1 MNTRSKQED
10 KELDQLERFIRETP
24 MEIDL
29 VNRTMNKYE
38 SSRYTKQPES
48 SRTSKK
54 IRQRV
59 IMIAASTAM
68 IFSLI
73 LVTSLVSP
81 TLAATIKQVPVLS
94 SIFKLAGDLG
104 LQTADE
110 KGLSTKLNTSATHD
124 DFTLNVSE
132 VVYDG
137 TRVSIA
143 IERLHTEGELSKET
157 LIDRISN
164 IEFFINGD
172 PRSSFAPDPE
182 NAMNGFNIYSGKDN
196 DSAIIEIVDE
206 RNQGGRPFPEQFD
219 LTLSTTITGIQDP
232 LKIEIPVKNKI
243 EDTVTLQPNVSRQY
257 DNIHFTIEKIQL
269 TPITTNITTRPILT
283 DNSPI
288 AELAMG
294 IDVVDEQG
302 HKLKLIGGLGSYES
316 NGSDMIMDHRYTPFE
331 SIPKTITLK
340 PYIHLFKEYPKGEY
354 QMDENGEPKIQY
366 IPELEVTLPINS
378 QK

>member
-1 MNTRSKQED
+1 MNTRSKLED
-10 KELDQLERFIRETP
+10 KELEQLERLIRETP
-24 MEIDL
+24 IEIDL

-38 SSRYTKQPES
+38 SSRYTKQSES

-54 IRQRV
+54 MRQRV
-59 IMIAASTAM
+59 MMITASAAM
-68 IFSLI
+68 VFSFLF
-73 LVTSLVSP
+73 VTSLISP
-81 TLAATIKQVPVLS
+81 TMAATIKQVPVLS

-110 KGLSTKLNTSATHD
+110 KGLSTKLHTSVTRD

-143 IERLHTEGELSKET
+143 IERPHVENEKET
-157 LIDRISN
+157 LMDRISD
-164 IEFFINGD
+164 IKLFINGN

-182 NAMNGFNIYSGKDN
+182 NAMNGIYINQGKDN
-196 DSAIIEIVDE
+196 DSAIIEFVDE

-219 LTLSTTITGIQDP
+219 LTLSTTITGIQNP
-232 LKIEIPVKNKI
+232 LIIDIPVKNKI
-243 EDTVTLQPNVSRQY
+243 EDYVTLQPNVSRQF

-269 TPITTNITTRPILT
+269 TPITTNITTRTILT
-283 DNSPI
+283 DNSPV
-288 AELAMG
+288 AELTMG
-294 IDVVDEQG
+294 IDVVDERG
-302 HKLKLIGGLGSYES
+302 HKLKLSGGLGSYES

-340 PYIHLFKEYPKGEY
+340 PYIHLFKEYPKGEF
-354 QMDENGEPKIQY
+354 QLDENGEPKIQY

>member
-1 MNTRSKQED
+1 MNTRSKLED
-10 KELDQLERFIRETP
+10 KELEQLERLIRETP
-24 MEIDL
+24 IEIDL

-38 SSRYTKQPES
+38 SSRYTKQSES

-54 IRQRV
+54 MRQRV
-59 IMIAASTAM
+59 MMITATAAM
-68 IFSLI
+68 VFSFLF
-73 LVTSLVSP
+73 VTSLISP
-81 TLAATIKQVPVLS
+81 TMAATIKQVPVLS

-110 KGLSTKLNTSATHD
+110 KGLSTKLHTSVTRD
-124 DFTLNVSE
+124 DFTLSVSE

-143 IERLHTEGELSKET
+143 IERSHIENEKET
-157 LIDRISN
+157 LMDRISD
-164 IEFFINGD
+164 IKLFINGN
-172 PRSSFAPDPE
+172 PLKSFAPDPE
-182 NAMNGFNIYSGKDN
+182 NSMNGIIIKPGKDK
-196 DSAIIEIVDE
+196 DSAIIEFVDE

-232 LKIEIPVKNKI
+232 LKIDIPVENKI
-243 EDTVTLQPNVSRQY
+243 EDYVILQPNVSRQY
-257 DNIHFTIEKIQL
+257 NNIHFTIEKIQF
-269 TPITTNITTRPILT
+269 TPITTNITTRTILT
-283 DNSPI
+283 DNSPV
-288 AELAMG
+288 AELTMG
-294 IDVVDEQG
+294 IDVVDERG
-302 HKLKLIGGLGSYES
+302 HKLKLSGGLGSYES

-340 PYIHLFKEYPKGEY
+340 PYIHLFKEYPKGEF
-354 QMDENGEPKIQY
+354 QMDVNNEPKIQY

>member
-10 KELDQLERFIRETP
+10 KELDQLERLIRETP
-24 MEIDL
+24 MEVDL
-29 VNRTMNKYE
+29 VNRTMNKFE
-38 SSRYTKQPES
+38 STRYTKQPES
-48 SRTSKK
+48 FRTSKNK
-54 IRQRV
+54 RQKV
-59 IMIAASTAM
+59 MMITASAAM

-73 LVTSLVSP
+73 FISSLVSP

-143 IERLHTEGELSKET
+143 IERPHKEDEKET
-157 LIDRISN
+157 LMERINN
-164 IEFFINGD
+164 IELLIND
-172 PRSSFAPDPE
+172 APVKSIGIVMKP
-182 NAMNGFNIYSGKDN
+182 GKDN
-196 DSAIIEIVDE
+196 DSAIIELSDL
-206 RNQGGRPFPEQFD
+206 RNQGGSPFPEQFD
-219 LTLSTTITGIQDP
+219 LTVSATIAGIQDP
-232 LKIEIPVKNKI
+232 FKIDIPVNKI
-243 EDTVTLQPNVSRQY
+243 ENYLTLQPNVSREY
-257 DNIHFTIEKIQL
+257 KNIHFSVEKVEF
-269 TPITTNITTRPILT
+269 TPITTGLTTRVVLT
-283 DNSPI
+283 DNSIFTLP
-288 AELAMG
+288 LLTMG
-294 IDVVDEQG
+294 VDIFDDQG
-302 HKLKLIGGLGSYES
+302 HKLKLIGGDGWNAT
-316 NGSDMIMDHRYTPFE
+316 NGNIHISDRRFQPFE

-340 PYIHLFKEYPKGEY
+340 PYIHLFDEKEMWVY
-354 QMDENGEPKIQY
+354 QMNENGDPKIQY

>member
-206 RNQGGRPFPEQFD
+206 RNHRSVLFP
-219 LTLSTTITGIQDP
+219 
-232 LKIEIPVKNKI
+232 
-243 EDTVTLQPNVSRQY
+243 
-257 DNIHFTIEKIQL
+257 
-269 TPITTNITTRPILT
+269 
-283 DNSPI
+283 NS
-288 AELAMG
+288 
-294 IDVVDEQG
+294 
-302 HKLKLIGGLGSYES
+302 LI
-316 NGSDMIMDHRYTPFE
+316 
-331 SIPKTITLK
+331 
-340 PYIHLFKEYPKGEY
+340 
-354 QMDENGEPKIQY
+354 
-366 IPELEVTLPINS
+366 
-378 QK
+378 